1 MLRKSGVNCVILDKA
16 NFPRQKPCAGW
27 ITPEVFKALQISP
40 EEYPKSLTRFSSF
53 QVSLFGFSFRFP
65 TKQYAVR
72 RWEFDTWLLERS
84 DIEIIKHQVDHI
96 TRQDDL
102 FIIDGAY
109 SGKVLVGAGGTH
121 CPVQRTFFDRQ
132 FSSRKSGLIIAR
144 EEEFTYSIVDDRC
157 HLWFFENGFPGYS
170 WYVPKTGGYINVGI
184 GGNSKKL
191 KARGETLKQYWD
203 RLVAKLSESGLVN
216 DHEYNPL
223 GYTYFLRQQSKK
235 ADLENVYLAGDAL
248 GLATRD
254 MGEGIRPAIMS
265 GLLAAKAI
273 IAREKYTLES
283 IPKFSFPSLLRQRK

>member
-1 MLRKSGVNCVILDKA
+1 L
-16 NFPRQKPCAGW
+16 
-27 ITPEVFKALQISP
+27 
-40 EEYPKSLTRFSSF
+40 
-53 QVSLFGFSFRFP
+53 VSVSDSQP
-65 TKQYAVR
+65 KQYAVR

-84 DIEIIKHQVDHI
+84 DVEIIKHQVDHI

-191 KARGETLKQYWD
+191 KARGETLKQHWD